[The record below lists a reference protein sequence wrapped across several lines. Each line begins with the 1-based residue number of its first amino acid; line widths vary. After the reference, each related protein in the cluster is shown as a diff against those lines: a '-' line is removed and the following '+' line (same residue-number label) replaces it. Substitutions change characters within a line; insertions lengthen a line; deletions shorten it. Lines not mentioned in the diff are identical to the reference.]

1 MMLLALLACSVD
13 SLDNEGV
20 LPILSGEG
28 FFDTPFPAD
37 VRLVDGHA
45 SLEGFP
51 GSADVP
57 LFAAYV
63 NLAPELDG
71 WGTNSPI
78 YLRFEDV
85 IDESVVPRAEQSV
98 TPGAALQLF
107 DIDARSL
114 HRGETIPVT
123 TQFWED
129 SDQYGADNLLAVM
142 PVPGFPLRPA
152 TKYALVLTSP
162 LASTGAMPEFW
173 QDDPYWL
180 PLLETLSTRGLAP
193 EQVAA
198 ATVFT
203 TSTPLAETTR
213 IAEAIQQREIGF
225 PPWEPELT
233 IYDESSSVVT
243 YEGFVTVPIW
253 QRGERPY
260 RDEGGGFVFD
270 DGGSPVVQGWE
281 RVKFALTVPG
291 GNEPPAEGWPLVVY
305 SHGTG
310 GDHLSFT
317 RSTTDD
323 EGPGMARRGVAM
335 FGIAQPLHDDR
346 KTPTTSEEFDT
357 FNYLNPESGRTS
369 FRQGA
374 LDQVWLVERLAESGT
389 GFTFNGEMVEINHE
403 RLSFFGHSQG
413 AMVGALAAPYIST
426 RVRAVGLSAA
436 GGGTAEAAISK
447 VDPIPV
453 LPILASALAIDEE
466 RLSVLHP
473 VLGVVQMLSE
483 ATDPLNY
490 GPYWFS
496 EEPAWGGSPVSML
509 MTEGL
514 DDTYTPP
521 RTIESLA
528 TAARMPIA
536 GKMLYE
542 PAGFSL
548 RELGQQDLPLE
559 ENAESWSGTDVTAG
573 LCQFADVGHF
583 AIYDLDEAKDLYR
596 DFLESAAYDDD
607 PRLK

>member
-1 MMLLALLACSVD
+1 
-13 SLDNEGV
+13 
-20 LPILSGEG
+20 
-28 FFDTPFPAD
+28 
-37 VRLVDGHA
+37 
-45 SLEGFP
+45 
-51 GSADVP
+51 
-57 LFAAYV
+57 
-63 NLAPELDG
+63 
-71 WGTNSPI
+71 
-78 YLRFEDV
+78 
-85 IDESVVPRAEQSV
+85 
-98 TPGAALQLF
+98 
-107 DIDARSL
+107 
-114 HRGETIPVT
+114 
-123 TQFWED
+123 
-129 SDQYGADNLLAVM
+129 
-142 PVPGFPLRPA
+142 
-152 TKYALVLTSP
+152 
-162 LASTGAMPEFW
+162 
-173 QDDPYWL
+173 
-180 PLLETLSTRGLAP
+180 
-193 EQVAA
+193 
-198 ATVFT
+198 
-203 TSTPLAETTR
+203 
-213 IAEAIQQREIGF
+213 
-225 PPWEPELT
+225 
-233 IYDESSSVVT
+233 
-243 YEGFVTVPIW
+243 
-253 QRGERPY
+253 
-260 RDEGGGFVFD
+260 
-270 DGGSPVVQGWE
+270 
-281 RVKFALTVPG
+281 
-291 GNEPPAEGWPLVVY
+291 
-305 SHGTG
+305 
-310 GDHLSFT
+310 
-317 RSTTDD
+317 
-323 EGPGMARRGVAM
+323 
-335 FGIAQPLHDDR
+335 
-346 KTPTTSEEFDT
+346 
-357 FNYLNPESGRTS
+357 
-369 FRQGA
+369 
-374 LDQVWLVERLAESGT
+374 VWLVERLAESGT